1 VLGSAGI
8 AVLMESRLSANL
20 PAKSGGGAPGEGGGG
35 KLPAALA
42 QGFSDSMAQAILL
55 PAAVLV
61 IGLIAALLFTTPK
74 HLQHPADAPAAA
86 EAS

>member
-1 VLGSAGI
+1 
-8 AVLMESRLSANL
+8 M
-20 PAKSGGGAPGEGGGG
+20 PGGGAPGEGGGG

-61 IGLIAALLFTTPK
+61 IGLIAALMFTTPK
-74 HLQHPADAPAAA
+74 HLQSPADTPAAA